1 MREAW
6 MCNHGVINNERSQC
20 VKCAASGDARTPN
33 ATQQQIDTLRA
44 LLAAKEEECGKW
56 LSELEITMGML
67 DVATAGLD
75 TAKGLVTRLRTA
87 LDDLMQPWPAENMV
101 EYLDSEL
108 VPVEVEW
115 GSVREARKLLEE
127 MKLQ

>member
-33 ATQQQIDTLRA
+33 ATQQLIDTLRA

-56 LSELEITMGML
+56 LSELEVTMKML
-67 DVATAGLD
+67 DEATTDLD
-75 TAKGLVTRLRTA
+75 MTKGLVTRLRTA
-87 LDDLMQPWPAENMV
+87 LNDLMRPWPAENMV
-101 EYLDSEL
+101 SYLDSEF
-108 VPVEVEW
+108 VAVEVEW
-115 GSVREARKLLEE
+115 GSVREARKLLED
-127 MKLQ
+127 